1 MIPALTSVAV
11 DTLQVAIVADLL
23 EERWPSMDLMADM
36 LMEHAAD
43 EEAGVRP
50 VLIRPAFA
58 PKLPKWVRPTAHQVP
73 TIERIAHRFWSYP
86 RWLAQQLGQKT
97 SADVFHIVDHSYAH
111 LAHSLPSGRVVITC
125 HDIDAFRSLLAPDER
140 ESQLPRFLVQRV
152 LDGFRSAAAVV
163 CDSEATRAE
172 VTQHALVSAERTS
185 VVPIGVH
192 PTCTP
197 KADAVADAIA
207 AKLTR
212 KAGPADILHVGSTI
226 PRKQIDVLLETFA
239 RVTQANPGAR
249 LWRVGGAFTPQQAER
264 VEELG
269 LEERIMV
276 LPFITRPV
284 LAAVYRRAALV
295 LLPSSREGFGLP
307 VIEAMACGT
316 PIVCSDL
323 PVLREVGDTAAEYC
337 PAGDPSA
344 WAMRINAL
352 LIERSE
358 HPASWTARRTAGIA
372 RASQFT
378 WARCADEMRKV
389 YRDVAMAAAQ

>member
-1 MIPALTSVAV
+1 
-11 DTLQVAIVADLL
+11 
-23 EERWPSMDLMADM
+23 
-36 LMEHAAD
+36 
-43 EEAGVRP
+43 
-50 VLIRPAFA
+50 
-58 PKLPKWVRPTAHQVP
+58 
-73 TIERIAHRFWSYP
+73 
-86 RWLAQQLGQKT
+86 
-97 SADVFHIVDHSYAH
+97 
-111 LAHSLPSGRVVITC
+111 
-125 HDIDAFRSLLAPDER
+125 
-140 ESQLPRFLVQRV
+140 
-152 LDGFRSAAAVV
+152 
-163 CDSEATRAE
+163 
-172 VTQHALVSAERTS
+172 
-185 VVPIGVH
+185 
-192 PTCTP
+192 
-197 KADAVADAIA
+197 
-207 AKLTR
+207 
-212 KAGPADILHVGSTI
+212 
-226 PRKQIDVLLETFA
+226 
-239 RVTQANPGAR
+239 
-249 LWRVGGAFTPQQAER
+249 
-264 VEELG
+264 
-269 LEERIMV
+269 MV